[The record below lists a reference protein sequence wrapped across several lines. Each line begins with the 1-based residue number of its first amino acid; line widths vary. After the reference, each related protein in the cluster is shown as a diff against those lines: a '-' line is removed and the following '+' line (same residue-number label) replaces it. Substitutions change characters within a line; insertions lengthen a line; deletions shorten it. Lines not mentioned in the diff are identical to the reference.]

1 MWVRNRAGAYAY
13 EKAGYEIG
21 LFLAANKRYLGERES
36 SPLGYSLQQVK
47 SPLPLRPPPFTHTHT
62 HTHTHTRPPNRTP
75 AHFHPPVYK
84 GGGNVGAGTRECT
97 RTHIRAKR
105 ATK

>member
-47 SPLPLRPPPFTHTHT
+47 SPLPPSPSLAPSFHAYTYAYAYTPAQS
-62 HTHTHTRPPNRTP
+62 HTRPFPSPR
-75 AHFHPPVYK
+75 
-84 GGGNVGAGTRECT
+84 
-97 RTHIRAKR
+97 I
-105 ATK
+105 